1 MRLVRLNVRCGSLDT
16 FCQIHP
22 EFQEADVSAVFLP
35 DVSAHA
41 CRPGCGACCIA
52 PSISSPIPGM
62 PEGKPAGV
70 RCVQLGDDLR
80 CMIFGSPL
88 RPACCSGLQP
98 QAEMCGT
105 SREEAIVWLTR
116 LEAQTQPGSPSPDVR

>member
-1 MRLVRLNVRCGSLDT
+1 M
-16 FCQIHP
+16 
-22 EFQEADVSAVFLP
+22 VSAGSPFDAP
-35 DVSAHA
+35 GHA

-52 PSISSPIPGM
+52 PSITSPIPGM

-70 RCVQLGDDLR
+70 RCVQLGDDLQ
-80 CMIFGSPL
+80 CAIFGSPL

-105 SREEAIVWLTR
+105 TRDEAIVWLTR
-116 LEAQTQPGSPSPDVR
+116 LEAATRPPHGV